1 MNTFDWIGFAG
12 LLVAL
17 AGWLYTWYVDRKV
30 KTQEIAL
37 NDLQIKKYKE
47 EAESKKAIIEAN
59 VYRTPPTRSRV
70 SGWRMKI
77 YNKGKSTAKNIR
89 IESEDIEKIDS
100 HIKLYIPDEL
110 LPYPLLHP
118 QTSFEI
124 VMIVNSGHD
133 RMPKIKF
140 IWDDDYGR
148 NQEREQILSL

>member
-133 RMPKIKF
+133 R
-140 IWDDDYGR
+140 GR